1 MATKTSKKKA
11 PTKADKELKPTVVTG
26 IDKADVKVEVKKKES
41 TIFPQDV
48 EIWFPA
54 QPINHSGIHVANINH
69 PFSIDGQLY
78 SNHTHYLVMAEQGR
92 YYFAIPKNIV
102 NYFLKIFPK

>member
-1 MATKTSKKKA
+1 MAGKKGTKKAAAKKA
-11 PTKADKELKPTVVTG
+11 PEVVIG
-26 IDKADVKVEVKKKES
+26 VDKADVKVEVKDKEKTTS

-48 EIWFPA
+48 EMWFPA
-54 QPINHSGIHVANINH
+54 TPINHSGIHVANIAH

-78 SNHTHYLVMAEQGR
+78 SHELYYLVMAEQGR
-92 YYFAIPKNIV
+92 FYFAIPKNIV